1 MWSIKQFKINRLM
14 KKINNMQQM
23 RTHNQISDELLKKE
37 VAAYYSLVGIYQ
49 TLVGKKKYPFSS
61 EMILECYKA
70 ASTIND
76 AQAEYLLA
84 KNLLDE
90 ANFRANLQANGV
102 FASDNN
108 EKKMQQL
115 FQEAHAYLL
124 AAEKLNHIQA
134 KRLRG
139 LCYINGWGVD
149 VDKKT
154 GFELVVAS
162 IDQENS
168 WDRVPQIF
176 AAIGL
181 NKPEF
186 FSALTQHRGEKN
198 Y

>member
-1 MWSIKQFKINRLM
+1 MWSFKQFKINRLT
-14 KKINNMQQM
+14 KKIKNMQQV
-23 RTHNQISDELLKKE
+23 RAHNQIGDEMLKKE
-37 VAAYYSLVGIYQ
+37 IAAYYKLVSIYQ
-49 TLVGKKKYPFSS
+49 TLVGKKKYPFASL
-61 EMILECYKA
+61 MILECYRE

-76 AQAEYLLA
+76 PQAEYLLA
-84 KNLLDE
+84 KNLLEE
-90 ANFRANLQANGV
+90 AKFRADLQDKGV

-108 EKKMQQL
+108 ERRAQQL

-124 AAEKLNHIQA
+124 AAETLNHIQA

-139 LCYINGWGVD
+139 LCYINGWGVEI
-149 VDKKT
+149 DKKA

-176 AAIGL
+176 SAIGL

-186 FSALTQHRGEKN
+186 FSALTQHRKDR
-198 Y
+198 

>member
-1 MWSIKQFKINRLM
+1 
-14 KKINNMQQM
+14 MQQV
-23 RTHNQISDELLKKE
+23 RAHNQIGDELLKKE
-37 VAAYYSLVGIYQ
+37 IAAYYKLVSIYQ
-49 TLVGKKKYPFSS
+49 TLVGKKKYTFASL
-61 EMILECYKA
+61 MILECYRE

-90 ANFRANLQANGV
+90 AKFRANLQANEV

-108 EKKMQQL
+108 ERRMQQL

-124 AAEKLNHIQA
+124 AAETLNHIQA

-139 LCYINGWGVD
+139 LCYINGWGVEI
-149 VDKKT
+149 DKKA

-176 AAIGL
+176 SAIGL

-186 FSALTQHRGEKN
+186 FSALTQHRRER
-198 Y
+198 

>member
-1 MWSIKQFKINRLM
+1 MWSIKQFKINRLI
-14 KKINNMQQM
+14 KKIKNMQQM
-23 RTHNQISDELLKKE
+23 RIHNQISDDLLKKE

-61 EMILECYKA
+61 EMILECYRA
-70 ASTIND
+70 ASAIND

-84 KNLLDE
+84 KILLDE
-90 ANFRANLQANGV
+90 ANFRANLQVKGV

-139 LCYINGWGVD
+139 LCYINGWGVE

-186 FSALTQHRGEKN
+186 FSALTEHRGEKK